1 MDIDTMAT
9 FLFLLFI
16 AFIIFFLAANFWDV

>member
-16 AFIIFFLAANFWDV
+16 ASIIFFLAANFLDV